1 MAGVAGVTNIG
12 IDDEILM
19 KIISRNKTNTNAY
32 GDISV
37 TLIACY
43 DHIFIGKTTDNKETG

>member
-1 MAGVAGVTNIG
+1 MAGVAGVTNTG

-19 KIISRNKTNTNAY
+19 KIISRNKTNTNTY